1 MSSKGFSESTI
12 QLLRVPVIIFWYQK
26 YSDKYSS
33 LGQIRNWHLPLK
45 LILPRHP
52 KCLAKISAT
61 RFIRKRKHIYYRE
74 MVGVFDILYM
84 PLRNPVDH
92 FLLCYEPLEAEKI
105 RLYPSSTPG
114 LWLLL
119 EFVWWWTKEIG
130 ESVEKETSGLIVSRL
145 LSCWE
150 VAKFLHWRPDLWS
163 ETLRFICRYVQ
174 VSLETA
180 ISIFFLS
187 PVGLKAFMYP
197 VLACLKEFCYSF

>member
-1 MSSKGFSESTI
+1 MSSKGFSESRI
-12 QLLRVPVIIFWYQK
+12 QLVRVPVIIFWYQK
-26 YSDKYSS
+26 HSDKYSS
-33 LGQIRNWHLPLK
+33 LGQIRNWLLPLE

-105 RLYPSSTPG
+105 RLHPSSTPG

-119 EFVWWWTKEIG
+119 EFGKGWTKEIG
-130 ESVEKETSGLIVSRL
+130 ESVEKEISGLI
-145 LSCWE
+145 LSSDSFLCWE
-150 VAKFLHWRPDLWS
+150 VAKFLHWSPELWS
-163 ETLRFICRYVQ
+163 EALTFSCSYVQ
-174 VSLETA
+174 DSLETA
-180 ISIFFLS
+180 ISILCLC
-187 PVGLKAFMYP
+187 PVGL
-197 VLACLKEFCYSF
+197 